1 MSTRCSIIIK
11 DGDES
16 HILYGSG
23 DGYPDCA
30 GVIIKDIL
38 KNLPDRSSGDD
49 VATKIVQYHYTQLG
63 FTIYPFE
70 VASSIHQDIE
80 YLYIIDIPNR
90 WLDCY
95 ATGWL
100 IGEKMTEDMI
110 VEMCETAMIPDK
122 ER

>member
-11 DGDES
+11 DGEES
-16 HILYGSG
+16 HFLYGSA
-23 DGYPDCA
+23 DGYPDVA
-30 GVIIKDIL
+30 GVIIKNIL
-38 KNLPDRSSGDD
+38 KELNDPSGDE
-49 VATKIVQYHYTQLG
+49 VATKIVQYNYSESFVG
-63 FTIYPFE
+63 VIYPFE

-95 ATGWL
+95 STGWL
-100 IGEKMTEDMI
+100 IGEEMTEDMI